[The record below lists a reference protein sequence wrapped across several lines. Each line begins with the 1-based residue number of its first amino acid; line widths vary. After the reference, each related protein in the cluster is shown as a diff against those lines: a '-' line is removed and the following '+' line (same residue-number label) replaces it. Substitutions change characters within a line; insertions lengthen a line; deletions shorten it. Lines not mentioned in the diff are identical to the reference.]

1 MYSFTSRGFSLFII
15 FVMFRGSTNTLD
27 EFSLLYLKQ
36 LGYDAFYVGVMPL
49 FGLVTQLIGVPVCSY
64 LADKFQLRKFA
75 FFLATLIS
83 IPTIMMYGIPLAKS
97 LPCKERWKEEN
108 VAIYKQGNTMSVNRS
123 LLSKGVVLSNFKSNK
138 TTQSNVSAV
147 QSLSMFEDDKQN
159 ENTKLKLWYYLI
171 LCFVNGIY
179 ELCRRMTVGLVTAA
193 AIGHV
198 KEKKYKYRLFEV
210 MGAVGTGIT
219 LCVVSL
225 IAGQFKYERCDEE
238 QPSFFVSFP
247 IAAALQCFTL
257 LGTLWLNFDY
267 YEKPDNINYKEAILA
282 LLKPQHIFILC
293 IAFHVGA
300 CNGFLTR
307 WQYWFMDKL
316 GASTTVLGVE
326 GLLKRIM
333 SLTFSYLAA
342 GYVIRALG
350 RDATMTLSLL
360 LFAFAFAFLA
370 LIKNPWLLILTDNI
384 QYSAYTFFYIA
395 VVLHFSNTESDALS
409 VFFQGVIT
417 VAINGVGKDIGSLF
431 IGYSF
436 KEYGIRKTLY
446 GYSVISLI
454 CFTVLA
460 IFSLRKYK
468 ASKCKLTETENKC
481 DDDIDEEMTWK

>member
-342 GYVIRALG
+342 
-350 RDATMTLSLL
+350 
-360 LFAFAFAFLA
+360 
-370 LIKNPWLLILTDNI
+370 
-384 QYSAYTFFYIA
+384 A